1 MSTNI
6 YIQIAGNYVENVVS
20 YLLSTQTPFVLKY
33 SQAEGEH
40 NLKKNPELSPNQ
52 AVISP
57 KTHQKDIPLPNLIDE
72 YFSENIATPLPKI
85 EEIAQTLGLSIDT
98 LQNKTKE
105 FFGKSV
111 YQYSVEKRME
121 AAAHLLNQGH
131 KACEVS
137 KMVGYGEKSAIK
149 FNKMFQKHFGIT
161 PKKFQMNAQLKPVNN
176 QS

>member
-1 MSTNI
+1 MSTKI
-6 YIQIAGNYVENVVS
+6 DIQIAGNYVENVVS

-33 SQAEGEH
+33 SQPDSEYM
-40 NLKKNPELSPNQ
+40 LDKNPSLSSSKETYLQNT
-52 AVISP
+52 P
-57 KTHQKDIPLPNLIDE
+57 KKEMSLADIIDT

-85 EEIAQTLGLSIDT
+85 EEIAQTLGLSTDT

-161 PKKFQMNAQLKPVNN
+161 PKKFQMNAQLKSVNN